1 MTISIVVPVYNAQT
15 RLAACVDSLLGQTY
29 KDIEILLIDDG
40 SSDDSVRIC
49 SLQ

>member
-29 KDIEILLIDDG
+29 
-40 SSDDSVRIC
+40 RY
-49 SLQ
+49 